1 MKNFKK
7 IFVTLMLTAACFI
20 TISTISK
27 AATTLKVTGDTL
39 NVRKSPSTDSKVV
52 AMLFKGVECE
62 MLGEEGNWYK
72 IKYKSYTGY
81 VSKDYVK
88 IINEDTTS
96 EKNTENNTTENN
108 TTENNTTDNTTNIT
122 ENTSSSNTSANETT
136 SSSQESNVVIYK
148 KLKQDANI
156 KILPLIYAS
165 SIENVKKG
173 KNVILL
179 SDTIGWSYIQTDYNC
194 GWIRTDLLENSK
206 EEPASSNNNSD
217 EKTSTETYQ
226 EKTAYISESSV
237 NMRKGAGTS
246 YSILKV
252 LSLNS
257 QLTIIGEEDGWYKVK
272 SGSTTGY
279 VSKEFVSDTK
289 TTTTRGN
296 NTSRTENVETENE
309 KKVEVDTSKKGTD
322 ETVKTTESTTQKSEQ
337 TTTKSENTI
346 KGTDVVA
353 YAKKYLGYKYV
364 YGGDGSNGTFDCSG
378 FTMYVYKHFGINLAH
393 GANAQYYRSGR
404 GKQITKYNDLEVGDI
419 VFLTDYETG
428 VGIGHCG
435 IYLGNDN
442 FIHASTTCYAVE
454 ISSFKTIYKG
464 RFYSGLRL
472 I

>member
-7 IFVTLMLTAACFI
+7 IFVTLMLTAVCFI

-257 QLTIIGEEDGWYKVK
+257 QLTIIGEEDVQRPA
-272 SGSTTGY
+272 
-279 VSKEFVSDTK
+279 DA
-289 TTTTRGN
+289 R
-296 NTSRTENVETENE
+296 
-309 KKVEVDTSKKGTD
+309 
-322 ETVKTTESTTQKSEQ
+322 
-337 TTTKSENTI
+337 
-346 KGTDVVA
+346 
-353 YAKKYLGYKYV
+353 
-364 YGGDGSNGTFDCSG
+364 
-378 FTMYVYKHFGINLAH
+378 
-393 GANAQYYRSGR
+393 
-404 GKQITKYNDLEVGDI
+404 
-419 VFLTDYETG
+419 
-428 VGIGHCG
+428 
-435 IYLGNDN
+435 
-442 FIHASTTCYAVE
+442 
-454 ISSFKTIYKG
+454 
-464 RFYSGLRL
+464 
-472 I
+472 